1 MEHDDSGQ
9 PDLKLSDV
17 IEVIETDQEQS
28 SGVRGMYGGGGPG
41 TAMDDARLRAASV
54 KIVEQPASKALRF
67 RYECEG
73 RSAGSIPGKHS
84 TPENKTFPSIQVVG
98 YKGRA
103 LVVVSCV
110 TKDPP
115 YRPHPHNLVGKE
127 GCKMGVCTLEIN
139 QETMAATFS
148 NLGIQCVKKKD
159 IEEALKTREEIGV
172 DPFKTGFQHR
182 SQTTSIDL
190 NAVRLCFQV
199 FLEGNHR
206 GKFNYQLPPVVSEP
220 IYDKKAMSD
229 LVICRLSDCSCTV
242 AGGREIILL
251 CEKVAKEDIEI
262 RFFEGNENKP
272 VWEARGDF
280 QPTNVHKQVAIAFR
294 TPRYRTLETD
304 APVKAFVQLRRPS
317 DGATSEPLP
326 FEFLPLDSG
335 RPAFWSLRRAL
346 AKKGDYTIFSS
357 ILATNSALL
366 TRVGPKAQAASAP
379 SKQSSA
385 TPHVSFADLPKVDKS
400 PFLKN
405 SDMSKS
411 GIEEKTPTDDDVI
424 VVGDVPASQ
433 ELKETPLEN
442 LYDYS
447 EVKKWTK
454 TQSEFEVDDN
464 ANIESLT
471 SLEKKTDE
479 PGLAQQGENVDVIM
493 SDSETCNSLNEL
505 LTQVAELDEIYSDTR
520 ARLMNPDIGKVS
532 PSVDVVSHS
541 PEDVE
546 MAIDEY
552 FDDSQT
558 YSSLQLA
565 MKNPVEP
572 TGYEDVTPPAP
583 FISVSQTAPSVPP
596 HLTTKRENTVLPDSP
611 DSKLP
616 PLPPKRVRKSPPTP
630 PARPEHLLSYEPPPS
645 PQPVKSVTQ
654 APSKDL
660 PDTPAVTAKPPKPSL
675 FQKLFSKK
683 GKSGKRD
690 KSGTPRSGVSR
701 EGSIGNLSTAESV
714 QDKDEVVVAVTPPSP
729 TQPDATEAEHYAL
742 YTDMAP
748 HATASEFD
756 ETSFYYSPVEG
767 GRILATGEES
777 RIILPTKN
785 RDIYT

>member
-1 MEHDDSGQ
+1 MTLYCAVGLRAPAFTAVWDQSMANKPNFTTVKPVPPIE
-9 PDLKLSDV
+9 PLSDSDATVSSTDVTCHSNGIIGQESVESVDVLEMDPETFWKTRIDETQKCKIIVNFNNPNDKKWCEMDVVQDGYASFLV
-17 IEVIETDQEQS
+17 I
-28 SGVRGMYGGGGPG
+28 
-41 TAMDDARLRAASV
+41 
-54 KIVEQPASKALRF
+54 KA
-67 RYECEG
+67 
-73 RSAGSIPGKHS
+73 
-84 TPENKTFPSIQVVG
+84 QVV
-98 YKGRA
+98 
-103 LVVVSCV
+103 VVHHCV
-110 TKDPP
+110 DC
-115 YRPHPHNLVGKE
+115 YVGKFCLWAVGE
-127 GCKMGVCTLEIN
+127 SRLQTL
-139 QETMAATFS
+139 
-148 NLGIQCVKKKD
+148 
-159 IEEALKTREEIGV
+159 
-172 DPFKTGFQHR
+172 
-182 SQTTSIDL
+182 
-190 NAVRLCFQV
+190 
-199 FLEGNHR
+199 
-206 GKFNYQLPPVVSEP
+206 
-220 IYDKKAMSD
+220 
-229 LVICRLSDCSCTV
+229 ICWAR
-242 AGGREIILL
+242 
-251 CEKVAKEDIEI
+251 EDIEV

-294 TPRYRTLETD
+294 TPRYKTLETD

-366 TRVGPKAQAASAP
+366 TRVGSKAQGSGVP
-379 SKQSSA
+379 GKQLSA
-385 TPHVSFADLPKVDKS
+385 TPHVSFADTPKIDKS
-400 PFLKN
+400 AELKN
-405 SDMSKS
+405 SEASEICSQIKS
-411 GIEEKTPTDDDVI
+411 DVDDEVVI
-424 VVGDVPASQ
+424 VSDILVPQ
-433 ELKETPLEN
+433 EMKEAPTEN

-454 TQSEFEVDDN
+454 TQADFEVDDN

-471 SLEKKTDE
+471 SLEKKTEE
-479 PGLAQQGENVDVIM
+479 PVLTQQDENVDVIL
-493 SDSETCNSLNEL
+493 SDGETCNSLNDL

-520 ARLMNPDIGKVS
+520 ARLMNPDIGKISQPANMVNVS
-532 PSVDVVSHS
+532 SHS

-565 MKNPVEP
+565 MKNPVELI
-572 TGYEDVTPPAP
+572 GYEDVTPPAP
-583 FISVSQTAPSVPP
+583 FICVSQSAPLVPP
-596 HLTTKRENTVLPDSP
+596 HLTTKRENTMVPDSP

-630 PARPEHLLSYEPPPS
+630 PARPEHLLNYEPPPS
-645 PQPVKSVTQ
+645 PQLPKQTTQ
-654 APSKDL
+654 APNKDL
-660 PDTPAVTAKPPKPSL
+660 PDTPTVTAKPPKPSL

-690 KSGTPRSGVSR
+690 KSGTPRSGASR
-701 EGSIGNLSTAESV
+701 EGSIGNLSVTDSV
-714 QDKDEVVVAVTPPSP
+714 QDKEEVVVAVTPPSSP
-729 TQPDATEAEHYAL
+729 QPDATEAEHYAL

-767 GRILATGEES
+767 GRILVTGEEN
-777 RIILPTKN
+777 RIILPTNN

>member
-1 MEHDDSGQ
+1 MERLDVWPGQGMEHDDSGQ

-326 FEFLPLDSG
+326 FEFLPLDS
-335 RPAFWSLRRAL
+335 
-346 AKKGDYTIFSS
+346 D
-357 ILATNSALL
+357 
-366 TRVGPKAQAASAP
+366 P
-379 SKQSSA
+379 SKKRKRKYM
-385 TPHVSFADLPKVDKS
+385 TEVSEPNMLQQLHDADTSRQLFAGGGLS
-400 PFLKN
+400 PSTN
-405 SDMSKS
+405 MM
-411 GIEEKTPTDDDVI
+411 
-424 VVGDVPASQ
+424 Q
-433 ELKETPLEN
+433 
-442 LYDYS
+442 
-447 EVKKWTK
+447 VKK
-454 TQSEFEVDDN
+454 EPIEVMQMQ
-464 ANIESLT
+464 L
-471 SLEKKTDE
+471 K
-479 PGLAQQGENVDVIM
+479 
-493 SDSETCNSLNEL
+493 
-505 LTQVAELDEIYSDTR
+505 
-520 ARLMNPDIGKVS
+520 
-532 PSVDVVSHS
+532 
-541 PEDVE
+541 
-546 MAIDEY
+546 
-552 FDDSQT
+552 
-558 YSSLQLA
+558 YSS
-565 MKNPVEP
+565 V
-572 TGYEDVTPPAP
+572 G
-583 FISVSQTAPSVPP
+583 SS
-596 HLTTKRENTVLPDSP
+596 
-611 DSKLP
+611 
-616 PLPPKRVRKSPPTP
+616 
-630 PARPEHLLSYEPPPS
+630 PS
-645 PQPVKSVTQ
+645 PQPSPSPHSQGRSPSPMDYRSMGAVPMFPPYRAQLPPASYGPSGELVLHSLPQ
-654 APSKDL
+654 ASGGTMIHRSAAARPPGPYDLAPQYLHLPARPLPVGPVGPVGAPPRYALPRQL
-660 PDTPAVTAKPPKPSL
+660 PDPNILDLDSQQITLDSGELASLVLLEGSLSESLSANLSISDAKPQPEQESMTDSL
-675 FQKLFSKK
+675 TRLTNNTLQEIDALNNLC
-683 GKSGKRD
+683 RY
-690 KSGTPRSGVSR
+690 R
-701 EGSIGNLSTAESV
+701 E
-714 QDKDEVVVAVTPPSP
+714 D
-729 TQPDATEAEHYAL
+729 H
-742 YTDMAP
+742 
-748 HATASEFD
+748 
-756 ETSFYYSPVEG
+756 
-767 GRILATGEES
+767 
-777 RIILPTKN
+777 
-785 RDIYT
+785 